1 MDLQYIRKSL
11 AGKTSFCCQSVGVGK
26 IGDEGVNHVGTDFVR
41 VKRVCKSGGDKM
53 MSHLGGWGVAGW
65 RGVSPHN
72 VDRSHSSLP
81 SVLPT
86 ARSPRRICHPI
97 HQSSIST

>member
-11 AGKTSFCCQSVGVGK
+11 VGKTSFCCQSVGVGK

-41 VKRVCKSGGDKM
+41 VKRVRKSGGGKM
-53 MSHLGGWGVAGW
+53 MSHLLGGGGGR

-72 VDRSHSSLP
+72 VERSHSSLP
-81 SVLPT
+81 FVLPT
-86 ARSPRRICHPI
+86 ARSPRRICHPT

>member
-1 MDLQYIRKSL
+1 M
-11 AGKTSFCCQSVGVGK
+11 GK

-41 VKRVCKSGGDKM
+41 VKRVRKSGGDKM
-53 MSHLGGWGVAGW
+53 MSHLLGEEAAW

-72 VDRSHSSLP
+72 VERSHSSLP

-86 ARSPRRICHPI
+86 ARVQEESATRHISHLCLHDKGSPLYPGTSDKTWHLLPCHY
-97 HQSSIST
+97 T